1 MFSYLQSRRPN
12 SRRSALP
19 PPHSQAPFDSSSRN
33 YHDTSES
40 AKADRD
46 SPISVQNNASSH
58 ISSTPPLLPPIPR
71 VASQLRSHSNGPQGG
86 EQSHWS
92 FRGDSTIPTVPPTRS
107 KLSITKRFEDRPRLA
122 TRASERQLPVSR
134 PSEQLGQDAGRGKR
148 AIDLRFDEM
157 RSRPPQPF
165 HQSIYT
171 QQEELRSIHPS
182 LNPPTPPPKPRS
194 APLSVSSRISS
205 SPSSEVAPPR
215 PPESR
220 YRTWNQKVF
229 DHPQPAIL
237 EDAGHSESMQPYH
250 HSTQP
255 RQSKPKLNLRNP
267 MALLAR
273 RRSHQT
279 VQAAYQESQSS
290 PALQLSPDFDPR
302 IRGKGVH
309 DFNAPRPGQN
319 QTSTFG
325 PDGSNAQQGEARET
339 TAREHKSRPS
349 SQERE
354 HTPVFKEQFDDGLE
368 KSQDPANRSSAFL
381 QQMAIQ
387 ASQSQPDP
395 SSMPAFA
402 RKLPSNISS
411 DGDEDGFQSQQQPLA
426 PLEILVEPPDKDQ
439 TPALPSPP
447 MSPPRAASTS
457 ASLSDSTSQGLGSPK
472 RYTSNASRF
481 SFDLAGVGSAAQ
493 EKLLEDKH
501 RQKAQRKQRQSDL
514 SDDDMDGNELDM
526 NLDAMEDGGYEE
538 RIPGVNCNDDEDGD
552 GLANPRTMPVLQRNM
567 ETFNLVS
574 PNKSSFEST
583 ASPGSTGVT
592 SLDTPRDVGGQS
604 ANFASSKSSPN
615 LARRRF
621 STPAEGQTSKNQDR
635 PKSTPGGSWN
645 AAPTAQTFQ
654 REVAS
659 EGNIAGIPQRV
670 SFLDDDLYF
679 DDGMIDDLGETSD
692 QDFDEDVFDDTSH
705 GLYGLPL
712 RDRTLKPFPEPEIVP
727 GSELGTTSPES
738 LGLTAVDPTLSPH
751 RSISSGGVSTELR
764 DALTELNQPSRP
776 VFSHTA
782 GLTQDN
788 LAAYN
793 HNALS
798 MAINQ
803 AAVNGAFDRTLSL
816 HDLPPPIL
824 ATGAREDQSLE
835 TSQVD
840 TGLTGSPKPEAYEDD
855 YGEDY
860 GNDGLDDDA
869 IVAAANAE
877 ALENDD
883 DGFYGQEFGFYAR
896 ASGSTDSEYANG
908 GYFGP
913 KALETLH
920 RSFSGKSNFQEP
932 SLTPITERSEWSNR
946 NSAIYGGMPGYPA
959 STASSQFAGVS
970 QDDLNK
976 QLAMLQKF
984 RRGAWGGSD
993 ASLQSSSNSQNSGSP
1008 MTYVP
1013 PGGSNLMFPG
1023 QMQASNSTSNLQNMT
1038 SSFNSFN
1045 SSNDSDPSPSVE
1057 SPTVTL
1063 ASVLPP
1069 STQSAPQPYPPSYSM
1084 APPPLPPSVQESGK
1098 RTSKAKAHGHSRNN
1112 SGAESVSYKEE
1123 GGKWVIEK
1131 RRMSETGEQM
1141 ILGRSVVEGGRI

>member
-1 MFSYLQSRRPN
+1 MFSYLQSKRPN
-12 SRRSALP
+12 SRRSAVP
-19 PPHSQAPFDSSSRN
+19 RPHSQALFDSSSRDD
-33 YHDTSES
+33 HDTSDL
-40 AKADRD
+40 AKPDQG
-46 SPISVQNNASSH
+46 SPTSSQNNAPSH

-71 VASQLRSHSNGPQGG
+71 VASQLRSHSDGPQRG
-86 EQSHWS
+86 EQDHWS
-92 FRGDSTIPTVPPTRS
+92 FKGDSAVPGVPPTRS

-122 TRASERQLPVSR
+122 TRSSERQHPVLN
-134 PSEQLGQDAGRGKR
+134 PTEELGQDAGRARR
-148 AIDLRFDEM
+148 AIDLRFEEM

-171 QQEELRSIHPS
+171 QQDELRSIHPAF
-182 LNPPTPPPKPRS
+182 NPPTPPPKTSP
-194 APLSVSSRISS
+194 APLSASSRVPSDPISK
-205 SPSSEVAPPR
+205 VACPR

-237 EDAGHSESMQPYH
+237 EDTAHPESTPSCHQ
-250 HSTQP
+250 STQP
-255 RQSKPKLNLRNP
+255 RQGKPKLNLRNP

-273 RRSHQT
+273 RRSHQI
-279 VQAAYQESQSS
+279 VEAAYQENQNS

-309 DFNAPRPGQN
+309 DFNAPRLGRSQV
-319 QTSTFG
+319 STFG
-325 PDGSNAQQGEARET
+325 PDGCHARQREARES
-339 TAREHKSRPS
+339 TARGQGSRSS
-349 SQERE
+349 SQDRE

-402 RKLPSNISS
+402 RKLPSKISS
-411 DGDEDGFQSQQQPLA
+411 DGDEDELQSQQQPLA

-457 ASLSDSTSQGLGSPK
+457 ASLSDQTSQGLGSPK

-501 RQKAQRKQRQSDL
+501 RQKAQRKQQQSDL
-514 SDDDMDGNELDM
+514 SDDDMIGNELDM
-526 NLDAMEDGGYEE
+526 SYDAMEDGGYEE
-538 RIPGVNCNDDEDGD
+538 RIPGVNCNDDDDGD
-552 GLANPRTMPVLQRNM
+552 ATANQRTMPVLQRNM

-592 SLDTPRDVGGQS
+592 SLYTPRDIGAQP

-615 LARRRF
+615 LARRR
-621 STPAEGQTSKNQDR
+621 SNTNEEGANPTRHGR
-635 PKSTPGGSWN
+635 PKSTPGGSWT
-645 AAPTAQTFQ
+645 APPTAQPFQ

-659 EGNIAGIPQRV
+659 ESNLAGLPQRE

-727 GSELGTTSPES
+727 GSELGITSPES
-738 LGLTAVDPTLSPH
+738 LELTALDRTPSPH

-803 AAVNGAFDRTLSL
+803 AAADGAFDRTLSL
-816 HDLPPPIL
+816 HDLPPSIL
-824 ATGAREDQSLE
+824 ATGAGEDQSHE
-835 TSQVD
+835 TSRMD
-840 TGLTGSPKPEAYEDD
+840 TGLVGSPKAEAYVDD
-855 YGEDY
+855 YGD
-860 GNDGLDDDA
+860 NDGLDDDA

-946 NSAIYGGMPGYPA
+946 NSAIYGGMSGYPA
-959 STASSQFAGVS
+959 SAASSQFAGVS

-993 ASLQSSSNSQNSGSP
+993 GSLQSSSNSQNSGSP
-1008 MTYVP
+1008 MTCVA
-1013 PGGSNLMFPG
+1013 PGGGFIFPG
-1023 QMQASNSTSNLQNMT
+1023 QIQASNSTSNLQNMT
-1038 SSFNSFN
+1038 SSLNSFN
-1045 SSNDSDPSPSVE
+1045 SSNDSDPSPSVD

-1063 ASVLPP
+1063 ASMLPA
-1069 STQSAPQPYPPSYSM
+1069 STQSAPQSYPPSYSM
-1084 APPPLPPSVQESGK
+1084 PPPPLPPALHEPGA
-1098 RTSKAKAHGHSRNN
+1098 RTSKAKGHGHSRNN
-1112 SGAESVSYKEE
+1112 SGAESVSYIEE